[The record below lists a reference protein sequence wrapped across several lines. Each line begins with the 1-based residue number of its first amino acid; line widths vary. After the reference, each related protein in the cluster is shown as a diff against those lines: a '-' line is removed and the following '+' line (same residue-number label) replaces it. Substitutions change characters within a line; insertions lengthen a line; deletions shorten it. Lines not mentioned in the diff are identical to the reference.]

1 MEPMPIAESTVA
13 PKPSERSSLEAVQLQ
28 EFERLET
35 QQYQLVLPAQYE
47 QLRGYLAN
55 DGLLSDEEITRCLYD
70 DTLKKADLAKRVDER
85 TQTAPEPDRT
95 KLTDYLWEIH
105 ETVKGLPLSFIDS
118 KETYRIR
125 VLDTPDRQTESETR
139 NEQVLD
145 GQRLPSAMRNQVSPV
160 TLHLDI
166 NGGFLANFLHNAQL
180 NHEQMGRFITDLER
194 QHKELKGQLTPTD
207 LAQPIQEAGPE
218 KDKRTE
224 VPYQLLQESGPSLS
238 AWQRLRQSVSDW
250 ITPTAAKATSVSS
263 EPYEI
268 ARQPNSTL
276 KPSQEGDR
284 LRETRHTGGKEPQ
297 DAQVKPSIMGAE
309 SALSVGQLDTERQL
323 ANTAM
328 GRKPTTDDTTV
339 TAGISLQSST
349 QPIVNNQT
357 QVSSMNETNTPGT
370 EVPVMGRQTRYQW
383 AEVAAQFE
391 KVGVTRQDLEKAGHL
406 DDLLNGRKTGLM
418 KLTQAGEEG
427 KPFQISG
434 KLYIVNTPDNG
445 PIVGIQPERKQL
457 LLPKEFLGYELTAR
471 DKQNLEKNGE
481 MGKRVDLTDKMTGK
495 PFVGYIGVDKDTKS
509 LTVLRAERLHIPQTI
524 KGVTLSKQQ
533 QKNLEQ
539 GRAIKLEGMTSNNGQ
554 TFNAY
559 VQVSAAKRSL
569 TFAKIPDNVVKQ
581 TVDQKTAQDLTKP
594 VQQLKRDGASGKK
607 TIQPKSER
615 RPDEAKQSAAQRVE
629 SPQPTKPR
637 NAPKPVGEESKPK
650 KARKQKGPKVG

>member
-1 MEPMPIAESTVA
+1 MEPMPIAESTVE
-13 PKPSERSSLEAVQLQ
+13 PKPDERTRLEAAQLQ
-28 EFERLET
+28 EFERSET

-70 DTLKKADLAKRVDER
+70 ETLKKSDLAKRVEER
-85 TQTAPEPDRT
+85 TPTAPETDRA

-105 ETVKGLPLSFIDS
+105 ETVKGLPLTFIDP
-118 KETYRIR
+118 KETYRID
-125 VLDTPDRQTESETR
+125 VVNTPGRISEAEFR
-139 NEQVLD
+139 NEQVGEL
-145 GQRLPSAMRNQVSPV
+145 GTPSMRSQVSPV

-180 NHEQMGRFITDLER
+180 NHEQMSRFITDLER
-194 QHKELKGQLTPTD
+194 QHKELKGQLQSND
-207 LAQPIQEAGPE
+207 RLQPIQEIGSE
-218 KDKRTE
+218 KVKPIET
-224 VPYQLLQESGPSLS
+224 PSFQLLQESGPSLT

-250 ITPTAAKATSVSS
+250 IAPAKATSDNR
-263 EPYEI
+263 EPYDI
-268 ARQPNSTL
+268 ARQPDSFP
-276 KPSQEGDR
+276 KPSQVGER
-284 LRETRHTGGKEPQ
+284 LGTVNQ
-297 DAQVKPSIMGAE
+297 ADAQVPQSTIAQTSQGHISSFAEAPAITERHLSAE
-309 SALSVGQLDTERQL
+309 SPSV
-323 ANTAM
+323 NTAM
-328 GRKPTTDDTTV
+328 ERKLATDGATT
-339 TAGISLQSST
+339 TAGISLQSTT
-349 QPIVNNQT
+349 QSIVNNQT
-357 QVSSMNETNTPGT
+357 QVISMNETNTLGV
-370 EVPVMGRQTRYQW
+370 EVPVMGRPTRYQW

-524 KGVTLSKQQ
+524 KGVTLTKPQ

-539 GRAIKLEGMTSNNGQ
+539 GRAIRLEGMTSNNGQ

-594 VQQLKRDGASGKK
+594 VHQLKGDGAGGKK
-607 TIQPKSER
+607 TIQPKE
-615 RPDEAKQSAAQRVE
+615 ELKQAAAQQIE
-629 SPQPTKPR
+629 
-637 NAPKPVGEESKPK
+637 APKPAKQKKQDAPKPLGEEAKPK
-650 KARKQKGPKVG
+650 KVKKQIGPKVG